1 LVNDRA
7 ICPNGAFPTT
17 EIQERV
23 PESEN
28 VRTTRLSVSLLGDGF
43 VEAVADQT
51 FIELARKQC
60 KKTHH
65 KICGQV
71 MFVPII
77 ESPGQTGVGR
87 FGWKDQQASLLSF
100 SGDA

>member
-1 LVNDRA
+1 MNDRA
-7 ICPNGAFPTT
+7 ICPSGAFPTT

-23 PESEN
+23 PDTEN

-43 VEAVADQT
+43 VEAVPDQT

-65 KICGQV
+65 KI
-71 MFVPII
+71 
-77 ESPGQTGVGR
+77 
-87 FGWKDQQASLLSF
+87 
-100 SGDA
+100 SGK